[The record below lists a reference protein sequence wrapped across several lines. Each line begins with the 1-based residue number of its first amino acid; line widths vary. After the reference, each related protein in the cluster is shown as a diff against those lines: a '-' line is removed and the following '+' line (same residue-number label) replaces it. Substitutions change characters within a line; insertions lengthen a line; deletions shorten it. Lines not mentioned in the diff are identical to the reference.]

1 MNCAILLSILDI
13 LIIVTITK
21 GTEAFKF
28 LDNEF
33 FRIFN
38 RFVNRL
44 QDIRLEK
51 YFFIRV
57 IN

>member
-33 FRIFN
+33 FSIFN